1 MIDAVEGKAYNQLAD
16 AEMKQFSEGEAVA
29 LDFNHGSNN
38 FTPEKKTWAL
48 LKLKSKY
55 FRPTFDKHLSLN
67 TF

>member
-38 FTPEKKTWAL
+38 FTPEKKT
-48 LKLKSKY
+48 
-55 FRPTFDKHLSLN
+55 
-67 TF
+67 